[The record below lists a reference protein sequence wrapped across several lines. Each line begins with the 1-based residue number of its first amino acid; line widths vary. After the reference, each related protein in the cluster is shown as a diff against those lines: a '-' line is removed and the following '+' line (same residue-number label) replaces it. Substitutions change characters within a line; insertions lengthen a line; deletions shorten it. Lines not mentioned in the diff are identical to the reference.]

1 MSDDSII
8 HWSKDQKLRW
18 SDFMAEPNPSHE
30 HDALSSIRF
39 FVNPIIT
46 ADNPDKP
53 RFFSVSKI
61 TVIPEFQKKLSW
73 VREFVLGDSIMS
85 KKLLNHEQGHFDL
98 AQEYSDEIGKLA
110 TKAFDGKRFP
120 IRGKNE
126 HEILEYA
133 REDALSLANE
143 QVERIKGGFFATLR
157 NLYDS
162 ETEFGS
168 NAVKQ
173 KEYDARFARLGES

>member
-8 HWSKDQKLRW
+8 HWSKDRKLEW
-18 SDFMAEPNPSHE
+18 SDFMAEPNPAHE

-46 ADNPDKP
+46 ADNPDRP
-53 RFFSVSKI
+53 RFFSISKI

-73 VREFVLGDSIMS
+73 VREFVLDDSGMS
-85 KKLLNHEQGHFDL
+85 KKLLSHEQGHFDL
-98 AQEYSDEIGKLA
+98 AQESSENIGRLA

-143 QVERIKGGFFATLR
+143 QVERIKADYFATLR
-157 NLYDS
+157 RQYDAD
-162 ETEFGS
+162 TEFGS
-168 NAVKQ
+168 NVTKQ
-173 KEYDARFARLGES
+173 QEYDKRFDKLRK

>member
-8 HWSKDQKLRW
+8 HWSKESKLRW
-18 SDFMAEPNPSHE
+18 SDFMAEPNPAHE

-46 ADNPDKP
+46 ADNPDRP
-53 RFFSVSKI
+53 RFFSVSK
-61 TVIPEFQKKLSW
+61 VSAIPEFQKNLSW
-73 VREFVLGDSIMS
+73 VREFVLADSDMS
-85 KKLLNHEQGHFDL
+85 KKLLSHEQGHFDL
-98 AQEYSDEIGKLA
+98 AQESASEIGRQA
-110 TKAFDGKRFP
+110 TKAFEGKKFP

-143 QVERIKGGFFATLR
+143 QVERIKGDYFASLR
-157 NLYDS
+157 RQYDS
-162 ETEFGS
+162 ETEFGN
-168 NAVKQ
+168 NASKQ
-173 KEYDARFARLGES
+173 KEYDTRFEKLRKS